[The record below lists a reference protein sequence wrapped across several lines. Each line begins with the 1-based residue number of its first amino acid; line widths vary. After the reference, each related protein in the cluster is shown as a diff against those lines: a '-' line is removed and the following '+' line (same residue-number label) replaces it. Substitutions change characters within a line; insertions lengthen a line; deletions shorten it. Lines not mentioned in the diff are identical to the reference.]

1 MSLLGAMNTAITGLN
16 AQSAAFS
23 NIGDNVANS
32 QTTGFKAVNT
42 RFEDYLTTSTAA
54 VNMSGS
60 VVATPDYQNNVQGTV
75 VQSSDTLG
83 LAITGQGF
91 FPVSQNTGTA
101 NGAPVFSPVP
111 EYTRAGDFRLDKNG
125 YVVNGAGQ
133 YLNAW
138 AVDPKTGVV
147 NRTQLSPVQIAQN
160 TYSPVPTS
168 TVTLAANLP
177 ATLPAGTTSLPSQA
191 TIYDRLGNAQTVGLS
206 WTQTAP
212 GQWNVAFSSAN
223 ATPPALGTA
232 SVSFATTG
240 TAAGTISGITDTS
253 GTAIPNAPGQPA
265 QFNLPVTFPGSGPQ
279 NVALNFGTFGQA
291 NGLTQFAGTDISIRS
306 LTQDGVP
313 SGSFTGLTTNS
324 NGDLIANYSNG
335 QNQTLARVPVV
346 TFADPNALQRQ
357 NGQGFT
363 QTVSSGG
370 ALAQDANTNG
380 AGALVTNSVESSN
393 VDIAQE
399 FSKLI
404 VAQRAY
410 SANTKL
416 VTTADQL
423 LQDTI
428 NMKQ

>member
-23 NIGDNVANS
+23 NIGDNIANS

-42 RFEDYLTTSTAA
+42 SFEDYLTTSTAA
-54 VNMSGS
+54 TNMSGS
-60 VVATPDYQNNVQGTV
+60 VVATPAYQNNVQGTV

-91 FPVSQNTGTA
+91 FPVSQSTGSA
-101 NGAPVFSPVP
+101 NGSPVFSPIP
-111 EYTRAGDFRLDKNG
+111 EYTRAGDFQLDKNG

-147 NRTQLSPVQIAQN
+147 NRTQLNPVQIAQS

-168 TVTLAANLP
+168 TVMLAANLP
-177 ATLPAGTTSLPSQA
+177 STPGTTSLPPTQ
-191 TIYDRLGNAQTVGLS
+191 IPVYDRLGNQQQLNLQ
-206 WTQTAP
+206 WTQSTTTP
-212 GQWNVAFSSAN
+212 GQWTVALSSPN
-223 ATPPALGTA
+223 ATAPLGTA
-232 SVSFATTG
+232 TVNFATTG
-240 TAAGTISGITDTS
+240 ASAGTIQSITDTS
-253 GTAIPNAPGQPA
+253 GTTSSTAGQPA
-265 QFNLPVTFPGSGPQ
+265 QLNISATFPGSGAQ
-279 NVALNFGTFGQA
+279 SIALNLGTFGQA
-291 NGLTQFAGTDISIRS
+291 NGLTQYAGTDISIRT

-313 SGSFTGLTTNS
+313 AGSFTGLTTNT

-363 QTVSSGG
+363 QTTSSGS
-370 ALAQDANTNG
+370 ALAQDANSNG

-410 SANTKL
+410 SANTKM
-416 VTTADQL
+416 VTTADQM
-423 LQDTI
+423 LQDTL